1 MDHKISLSDAHA
13 ALDKIALGPALPA
26 APPAGSLLDQATVS
40 ARAATAQAMPEP
52 MLGNAYGGLGGLGL
66 GSESAASKGNPNAA
80 ISFAETDLLS
90 VVRAKLNRVAS
101 EFGIDYALVRDFF
114 TSHL

>member
-1 MDHKISLSDAHA
+1 MDNKISLSDAHA
-13 ALDKIALGPALPA
+13 ALDKIAVSSIVL
-26 APPAGSLLDQATVS
+26 PPAGSLLDQATIS
-40 ARAATAQAMPEP
+40 ARTATAQAMPEP
-52 MLGNAYGGLGGLGL
+52 LLGGVGANYAQTAQQ
-66 GSESAASKGNPNAA
+66 ET
-80 ISFAETDLLS
+80 TDLLT

>member
-1 MDHKISLSDAHA
+1 MDNKISLSDAHA
-13 ALDKIALGPALPA
+13 ALDKIAVSSIVL
-26 APPAGSLLDQATVS
+26 PPAGSLLDQATIS
-40 ARAATAQAMPEP
+40 ARTATAQAMPEP
-52 MLGNAYGGLGGLGL
+52 LLGVGANYAQTAQQ
-66 GSESAASKGNPNAA
+66 ET
-80 ISFAETDLLS
+80 TDLLT